1 MGARLVLFAGPTNPK
16 ERASAR
22 RDAATPT
29 HDSKT
34 EARNSEFVY
43 PLAGA
48 CKRDRAVAFA

>member
-1 MGARLVLFAGPTNPK
+1 MLFAGPTNPK